1 MEAIRSHTPGQL
13 DNQMYSK
20 IVAVLVRY
28 QNGEAVLS
36 ALVQQ
41 YLKYAD
47 VRYFTLKALSK
58 VCLSLAS
65 GKKRKRIE
73 EEEEDVVIYNL
84 YDILSH
90 IPPTAT
96 TTVGEDDDELESW
109 CGAAEIGGVVAANGG
124 IGSRQRRRLGNKNK
138 NDDGDGD
145 DVDVDDNNNNT
156 TKERAKWASKKH
168 QAKAFSDTWLTFLR
182 FPLPSDLYR
191 KILGTLQD
199 SILPG
204 LVTPLLLADFLTH
217 SLDRG
222 GLEGILALHGIFILV
237 TKHGLEYPKFYERLY
252 GLLTIEALKSRHRLR
267 FFRLTD
273 VFLASGLVP
282 AYTAA
287 AFAKRFA
294 RLALQSSPTGALL
307 SLAFIHNIIRRHPA
321 CMQMLHRKPIDV
333 DSSNTI
339 AIATVY
345 SGTDVYDAHQ
355 TDPAI
360 SRAIESSLWEIT
372 ALRRHAH
379 PSVAA
384 ACGALDKDLSD
395 KRKTAEVDVTE
406 LLDGSYAAMF
416 RKEAGRRMKA
426 VPTAFYRQPPN
437 KLFNTG
443 LEDFAGWSE

>member
-1 MEAIRSHTPGQL
+1 MEAVRSHTPGQL

-20 IVAVLVRY
+20 IVAILVKY
-28 QNGEAVLS
+28 QHGEALLG
-36 ALVQQ
+36 ALVQL

-58 VCLSLAS
+58 VSLSLAS
-65 GKKRKRIE
+65 GKKRSRT
-73 EEEEDVVIYNL
+73 EEEDVVIYNI

-90 IPPTAT
+90 IPPPT
-96 TTVGEDDDELESW
+96 TTSAIEEVDEDGLESW
-109 CGAAEIGGVVAANGG
+109 CGAAEIGGVVAANGAT
-124 IGSRQRRRLGNKNK
+124 GSRQRRRLGNKNNK
-138 NDDGDGD
+138 NED
-145 DVDVDDNNNNT
+145 DVDVDDNNNDNT
-156 TKERAKWASKKH
+156 AKERAKWASKKH
-168 QAKAFSDTWLTFLR
+168 QAKAFSDAWLTFLR

-267 FFRLTD
+267 FFRLAD

-294 RLALQSSPTGALL
+294 RLALQSSPAGALL

-333 DSSNTI
+333 DNCSRS
-339 AIATVY
+339 IATVY
-345 SGTDVYDAHQ
+345 RGSDVYDAHQ

-360 SRAIESSLWEIT
+360 SRAMESSLWEIT

-395 KRKTAEVDVTE
+395 KRKTAEVDITE

-426 VPTAFYRQPPN
+426 VPTAFYREPPS
-437 KLFNTG
+437 KLFDTG
-443 LEDFAGWSE
+443 MEDFAGWAE